1 MNGCSTVAL
10 KAALTG
16 LSGVSLTQSP
26 GSTTACDGSGQAR
39 LPGMGQEGSLD
50 LQTFL
55 QSSHQHLEGHGERA
69 TVVIWGKL
77 WLETSSLG
85 QQAMRDKSPEL
96 TFDL

>member
-10 KAALTG
+10 KAPLTG
-16 LSGVSLTQSP
+16 LSGVSLT
-26 GSTTACDGSGQAR
+26 TCDGSGQAR